1 VKGWTVSAQ
10 RRQDYRQGRFDSSA
24 REAGARGVNHHYEKQ
39 IDLAA
44 RFRRVR
50 RWNAMDA
57 LDCANFSSER
67 TCRTESSP
75 TDSTHFTATHRAE
88 PITAAYPF
96 TVPDDFSNKANFTN
110 ATADADSL
118 NPG

>member
-1 VKGWTVSAQ
+1 MRGRINARFAQAPSVKGWTVGAQ

-50 RWNAMDA
+50 RWSAMDA

-67 TCRTESSP
+67 AWRTESSP
-75 TDSTHFTATHRAE
+75 TDSTYFA
-88 PITAAYPF
+88 
-96 TVPDDFSNKANFTN
+96 VPLSRSRRF
-110 ATADADSL
+110 L
-118 NPG
+118 Q